1 MSFDGMRGYLQLVTG
16 LGEAT
21 RAKATE
27 VAQGLLS
34 MATRPNPTEL
44 AAQVASLAEDVM
56 SAAESNRAAL
66 VRMIR
71 REVEDFVE
79 SSTTLVKR
87 SDLDS
92 LTCKCREGFQ
102 DGFVLHRRDNDV
114 RRCDPVGIVFVPH
127 GSYCMGGAPEH
138 REVVRFGPSRCE
150 HHLSRLGV
158 KEFGDLFA
166 EQALFV
172 EAVAK
177 TFLGK
182 GRVKPQGVEQVVAA

>member
-92 LTCKCREGFQ
+92 LMSMVSSLTG
-102 DGFVLHRRDNDV
+102 DV
-114 RRCDPVGIVFVPH
+114 IVTRKEFAAHTDPVEEI
-127 GSYCMGGAPEH
+127 
-138 REVVRFGPSRCE
+138 
-150 HHLSRLGV
+150 
-158 KEFGDLFA
+158 
-166 EQALFV
+166 
-172 EAVAK
+172 
-177 TFLGK
+177 
-182 GRVKPQGVEQVVAA
+182 GRAHV